1 MRRVLPFVL
10 AGLLAGCT
18 DQLAARQA
26 YLSQFIG
33 QPESAVV
40 QAMGVPTRNFETG
53 GVTYLAYNEHRIDF
67 IPGPPT
73 FAPWYIRRL
82 WRFSAPG
89 RATELRDDV
98 RGRRRQDP
106 LVQTPGE
113 CVRLIKIVSVTV
125 YIDLHQSQ
133 IYLFGASVFR
143 P

>member
-1 MRRVLPFVL
+1 MRRIVPFVL

-67 IPGPPT
+67 IPSPPT
-73 FAPWYIRRL
+73 FAPWYYGGYGAFPPQVVQLNCETTFEVADGKIRS
-82 WRFSAPG
+82 FK
-89 RATELRDDV
+89 LR
-98 RGRRRQDP
+98 GNAC
-106 LVQTPGE
+106 G
-113 CVRLIKIVSVTV
+113 
-125 YIDLHQSQ
+125 
-133 IYLFGASVFR
+133 
-143 P
+143 